1 MKTWIWTLLVLVVA
15 IALGLVLREHSGNV
29 LIIAQPW
36 RIELSLTFA
45 IFLVIVGFVLAYF
58 IVRVLSWVTSGPE
71 RLRSWRGWRREKR
84 DHELL
89 EAGWLNVLQG
99 RLTQSEKELSKVV
112 GRTRSVPRKVLAG
125 LASARAAHI
134 LGDYIKRDEALELA
148 RRNAGNDPQL
158 KDATAAVTAEMYLD
172 QDRPGDALVLLK
184 PIHEANSR
192 YFHATHLLLRAHK
205 QLGNHD
211 RVFELTRLLLRRGV
225 LDKARAMP
233 LIETAAAA
241 RLRAGGI
248 DAFKTIWG
256 GLKADERT
264 LPEVALAAASVQT
277 AAGNN
282 DEAAKMLEAAIDV
295 APDPRLLSA
304 YSQCP
309 ADQAARRLGK
319 AEAWLKASP
328 DNFALL
334 AALGRL
340 CLIGKL
346 WGQGERYLLR
356 SMRIRS
362 DVRIHA
368 LLGNLYD
375 SLGRRA
381 DAMKHW
387 RLCAGVAGALPG
399 GPRAQRLTAGG
410 DATLV
415 DISHFSVAAAASKT
429 ASSTAEPEP
438 DTYFDSAPIP
448 GLGEPMPPNKAVGQ
462 AATDTADIDE
472 YFDSAPMPALSQ
484 RGAGMQTLSE
494 TQPDSGFDR
503 YFDSAPIPGVDM
515 SKTSDKPQGT
525 IDGTADRT
533 ADRH

>member
-15 IALGLVLREHSGNV
+15 IVLGLALREHGGNV

-45 IFLVIVGFVLAYF
+45 VLLIIVGFVLLYF
-58 IVRVLSWVTSGPE
+58 AVRILSWVASGPE

-112 GRTRSVPRKVLAG
+112 GRTRSVPRKVLAA
-125 LASARAAHI
+125 LASARAAHL
-134 LGDYIKRDEALELA
+134 LGDYARRDEALELA
-148 RRNAGNDPQL
+148 RRNAGGDPQL

-172 QDRPGDALVLLK
+172 QDRPGDALVLLQ

-192 YFHATHLLLRAHK
+192 YFHATRLLLRAHR

-211 RVFELTRLLLRRGV
+211 RVFELARLLLRRGV
-225 LDKARAMP
+225 LDKERAMP
-233 LIETAAAA
+233 MIETAAAG
-241 RLRAGGI
+241 RLRAGGM
-248 DAFKTIWG
+248 DGFKSIWG
-256 GLKADERT
+256 ALKADERT

-277 AAGNN
+277 EAGNH
-282 DEAAKMLEAAIDV
+282 DEAARILEAAID
-295 APDPRLLSA
+295 AAMDPRLLSA
-304 YSQCP
+304 YGQCP

-319 AEAWLKASP
+319 AEAWLKTNP

-334 AALGRL
+334 AALGHL

-387 RLCAGVAGALPG
+387 RLCAGVTGALPA
-399 GPRAQRLTAGG
+399 GPGAQRLLAGG

-415 DISHFSVAAAASKT
+415 DISHFSAAVSPKT
-429 ASSTAEPEP
+429 AATGAAEHEP

-448 GLGEPMPPNKAVGQ
+448 GVGEPEETRQPVQQ
-462 AATDTADIDE
+462 AASDTADIDE
-472 YFDSAPMPALSQ
+472 YFDSAPVPTPNRPADDAQ
-484 RGAGMQTLSE
+484 AMHEAR
-494 TQPDSGFDR
+494 PDAELDR

-515 SKTSDKPQGT
+515 SKTSDKPQGPA
-525 IDGTADRT
+525 GGR
-533 ADRH
+533 